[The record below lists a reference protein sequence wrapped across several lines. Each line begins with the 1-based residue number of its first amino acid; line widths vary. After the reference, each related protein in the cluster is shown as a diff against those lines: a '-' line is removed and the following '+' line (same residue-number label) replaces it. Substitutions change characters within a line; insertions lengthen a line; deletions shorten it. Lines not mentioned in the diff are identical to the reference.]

1 MTIDAAG
8 TQKTIAEK
16 IRSKRAD
23 YVLAGKG
30 NQGTLLAE
38 LKKYFGD
45 VELRKKV
52 EESGGYKKTQEKAR
66 SQIEPRE
73 YYQTS
78 DVKRLS
84 QYKKWKGLKS
94 IAMERKTLNKVGKV
108 THKTRYFIS
117 SLQLD
122 IDTLS

>member
-1 MTIDAAG
+1 MYRKRGVCNGRTEIITIDAAG

-45 VELRKKV
+45 EELRKKV

-84 QYKKWKGLKS
+84 QYK
-94 IAMERKTLNKVGKV
+94 ERAKKYRNGEKNAE
-108 THKTRYFIS
+108 
-117 SLQLD
+117 
-122 IDTLS
+122 